1 MARSGST
8 VGVAAIMSHV
18 PGYSQKAEPVDPSQ
32 WLARQGLPADGCV
45 RGALGMMYDYYDQH
59 GFVSNP
65 LVLQT
70 SCGR

>member
-1 MARSGST
+1 
-8 VGVAAIMSHV
+8 MSHV
-18 PGYSQKAEPVDPSQ
+18 PGYSQKAEQVDPSQ
-32 WLARQGLPADGCV
+32 GLARLRLPDDGCV

-59 GFVSNP
+59 GLVGNP